1 MTHNSVI
8 NWDWKWN
15 DFDGNGADA
24 AYYMLIEAVPPLN
37 HLVNPVHWDN
47 AVWTEYGQTF
57 EATAPSMHGVSFHM
71 RNNNDA
77 PGPFEVAVYELPDS
91 ENPIKLH
98 EFSSD
103 GSGLDGLIEVVF
115 DSPVLTTVG
124 SNYLFT
130 IKRSTT
136 DTYDIG
142 LYSMSDSYLDGDTAV
157 RLNDGTMVFNE
168 SKRDLSFKINTTS
181 IPTGGVIRA
190 STDSDGDRLAD
201 IAEIQTY
208 GTDPNDAD
216 SDDDG
221 LIDGD
226 EVSLSTYDW
235 IEVPDQAN
243 WDWHYARDDAVARG
257 GHLVT
262 INSSNEWDIVHNL
275 ITNNYPIATVP
286 YTEEASVIWLGG
298 TDENVEGQWE
308 WVTGEPWTVEFWS
321 LWTDQIT
328 LGTVLHQLI
337 IYH

>member
-1 MTHNSVI
+1 MN
-8 NWDWKWN
+8 
-15 DFDGNGADA
+15 F
-24 AYYMLIEAVPPLN
+24 
-37 HLVNPVHWDN
+37 
-47 AVWTEYGQTF
+47 
-57 EATAPSMHGVSFHM
+57 
-71 RNNNDA
+71 
-77 PGPFEVAVYELPDS
+77 PDS

-226 EVSLSTYDW
+226 EVFYLLM
-235 IEVPDQAN
+235 I
-243 WDWHYARDDAVARG
+243 G
-257 GHLVT
+257 
-262 INSSNEWDIVHNL
+262 
-275 ITNNYPIATVP
+275 
-286 YTEEASVIWLGG
+286 
-298 TDENVEGQWE
+298 
-308 WVTGEPWTVEFWS
+308 
-321 LWTDQIT
+321 
-328 LGTVLHQLI
+328 
-337 IYH
+337 